1 MNINDIEL
9 YLRELE
15 RDTVLAYFGI
25 VLFSD
30 PVRLLGMELICPG
43 ALSTFTKADRM
54 KYIGKSIFEFT
65 HSSLLCGI

>member
-1 MNINDIEL
+1 MF
-9 YLRELE
+9 LRELK

-54 KYIGKSIFEFT
+54 NYIGKSIFEFP
-65 HSSLLCGI
+65 HPSMLCI